1 MEIEI
6 KIPSVGESITEV
18 TLASWV
24 KKDGDVV
31 KQDEVI
37 AEIESDKASFELNAE
52 QAGTLHILAKEGDTI
67 KVGSKIATIDTA
79 GAAKAETKESAAP
92 KAAEKTA
99 PEAPKAETAPAAEA
113 QKQPVQKET
122 AAPEVK
128 DSYAAGTP
136 SPAAEKILD
145 EKNIAPTDVQGTG
158 RDGRI
163 TKNDAVQAQAPVE
176 KQPVS
181 PTQAQQK
188 SAPVQGG
195 TRNEHREKMSTLR
208 KTIAKRLVEAKNL
221 TAMLTTFNEVDM
233 TAVMDMRKKYKD
245 TFKDKYG
252 IGLGFMSIFTKAVCE
267 AIKEFPAV
275 NSSIDD
281 TDLVYHD
288 FVDMGIA
295 VSTPRGLVVP
305 VVRNVENMSLADM
318 EKNIADLAGRARD
331 NKLTI
336 EEMTGGTFTITNG
349 GVFGSLMSTPI
360 LNAPQSAIL
369 GMHNIVDRPVALNG
383 QVVIRPM
390 MYLALSYDHR
400 VIDGRESVSFL
411 VKIKQYIEDPMRL
424 ILEV

>member
-24 KKDGDVV
+24 KKDGDTV

-52 QAGTLHILAKEGDTI
+52 QAGTLHTLAKEGDTI
-67 KVGSKIATIDTA
+67 KVGAKIATIDTA
-79 GAAKAETKESAAP
+79 GVAKNPEPEKVAAPTEETAKSSPKPEPAKAETTTKS
-92 KAAEKTA
+92 
-99 PEAPKAETAPAAEA
+99 
-113 QKQPVQKET
+113 
-122 AAPEVK
+122 
-128 DSYAAGTP
+128 DSYAVGTP
-136 SPAAEKILD
+136 SLAAAKILD
-145 EKNIAPTDVQGTG
+145 EKNIPVTEVNGTG

-163 TKNDAVQAQAPVE
+163 TKNDAVQAQPAALVE
-176 KQPVS
+176 KPSPSPAQPKVVANS
-181 PTQAQQK
+181 PVLTGA
-188 SAPVQGG
+188 
-195 TRNEHREKMSTLR
+195 RNEHREKMSTLR
-208 KTIAKRLVEAKNL
+208 KTIAKRLVDAKNL
-221 TAMLTTFNEVDM
+221 TAMLTTFNEIDM

-245 TFKDKYG
+245 AFKDKYG

-275 NSSIDD
+275 NSRIDEN
-281 TDLVYHD
+281 DLVYHD

-305 VVRNVENMSLADM
+305 VVRNVESMSLADI
-318 EKNIADLAGRARD
+318 EKNIADLATRARD

-369 GMHNIVDRPVALNG
+369 GMHNIVERPVALNG

-390 MYLALSYDHR
+390 MYVALSYDHR
-400 VIDGRESVSFL
+400 VVDGRESVSFL
-411 VKIKQYIEDPMRL
+411 VRIKQMIEDPYRMV
-424 ILEV
+424 LEV

>member
-6 KIPSVGESITEV
+6 KVPSVGESITEV

-24 KKDGDVV
+24 KKDGDTV

-37 AEIESDKASFELNAE
+37 CEIESDKASFELNAE
-52 QAGTLHILAKEGDTI
+52 QAGVLHIIAKEGDTI
-67 KVGSKIATIDTA
+67 KIGTKIATIDTA
-79 GAAKAETKESAAP
+79 GAGAAKAAEPEKATAPVAEPAKPSPQPETAKAEVAP
-92 KAAEKTA
+92 KT
-99 PEAPKAETAPAAEA
+99 
-113 QKQPVQKET
+113 
-122 AAPEVK
+122 

-136 SPAAEKILD
+136 SPAAAKILD
-145 EKNIAPTDVQGTG
+145 EKNIAPADVNGSG

-163 TKNDAVQAQAPVE
+163 TKNDAVQAQATAPAAE
-176 KQPVS
+176 K
-181 PTQAQQK
+181 PTP
-188 SAPVQGG
+188 APVQPKAEASKPAFTGE
-195 TRNEHREKMSTLR
+195 RNEHREKMSTLR
-208 KTIAKRLVEAKNL
+208 KTIAKRLVDAKNL
-221 TAMLTTFNEVDM
+221 TAMLTTFNEIDM

-245 TFKDKYG
+245 AFKDKYG

-275 NSSIDD
+275 NSSIDE

-305 VVRNVENMSLADM
+305 VVRNVENMSLADI
-318 EKNIADLAGRARD
+318 EKNIADLAIRARD
-331 NKLTI
+331 NKLSI

-369 GMHNIVDRPVALNG
+369 GMHNIVERPIALNG

-390 MYLALSYDHR
+390 MYVALSYDHR
-400 VIDGRESVSFL
+400 VVDGRESVSFL
-411 VKIKQYIEDPMRL
+411 VRIKQMIEDPMRL

>member
-1 MEIEI
+1 MRSR
-6 KIPSVGESITEV
+6 PVPC
-18 TLASWV
+18 
-24 KKDGDVV
+24 
-31 KQDEVI
+31 
-37 AEIESDKASFELNAE
+37 
-52 QAGTLHILAKEGDTI
+52 ILLP
-67 KVGSKIATIDTA
+67 ATIDTA
-79 GAAKAETKESAAP
+79 GAAKAESKDNTAP
-92 KAAEKTA
+92 KATEKAPAET
-99 PEAPKAETAPAAEA
+99 PEAEAAPSTETPKAEAAPSTEA
-113 QKQPVQKET
+113 PKQPVQKEAST
-122 AAPEVK
+122 PEAK
-128 DSYAAGTP
+128 DSYASGTP

-145 EKNIAPTDVQGTG
+145 EKNIAPADVQGTG

-163 TKNDAVQAQAPVE
+163 TKNDAVQAQALAVAPSA
-176 KQPVS
+176 P
-181 PTQAQQK
+181 AQTPQNNT
-188 SAPVQGG
+188 PVQGG

-233 TAVMDMRKKYKD
+233 TAVMEMRKKYKD
-245 TFKDKYG
+245 AFKDKYG
-252 IGLGFMSIFTKAVCE
+252 IGLGFMSIFTRAVCE

-275 NSSIDD
+275 NSKIED

-288 FVDMGIA
+288 YVDMGIA

-305 VVRNVENMSLADM
+305 VVRNVENMSLADI

>member
-24 KKDGDVV
+24 KKDGDTV

-67 KVGSKIATIDTA
+67 KVGSKIATIDTS
-79 GAAKAETKESAAP
+79 GAAKNPEPEKAAAP
-92 KAAEKTA
+92 AEEPVKSS
-99 PEAPKAETAPAAEA
+99 PKPVKAETTT
-113 QKQPVQKET
+113 KS
-122 AAPEVK
+122 
-128 DSYAAGTP
+128 DSYAVGTP
-136 SPAAEKILD
+136 SPAAAKILD
-145 EKNIAPTDVQGTG
+145 EKNIPATEVNGTG

-163 TKNDAVQAQAPVE
+163 TKNDAVQAQPAAAPVE
-176 KQPVS
+176 KPSPSPASPKVVANGPVF
-181 PTQAQQK
+181 TGA
-188 SAPVQGG
+188 
-195 TRNEHREKMSTLR
+195 RNEHREKMSTLR

-221 TAMLTTFNEVDM
+221 TAMLTTFNEIDM

-245 TFKDKYG
+245 AFKDKYG

-275 NSSIDD
+275 NSRIDEN
-281 TDLVYHD
+281 DLVYHD

-305 VVRNVENMSLADM
+305 VVRNVESMSLADI

-369 GMHNIVDRPVALNG
+369 GMHNIVERPVALNG

-390 MYLALSYDHR
+390 MYVALSYDHR
-400 VIDGRESVSFL
+400 VVDGRESVSFL
-411 VKIKQYIEDPMRL
+411 VRIKQMIEDPYRMV
-424 ILEV
+424 LEV